1 MWSGIEGRRPAVVL
15 PTSTVIVQP
24 SPFCNIDCDYCYL
37 PTRLDRTR
45 MSMESVRSI
54 VQFLFSVPE
63 FAPVVDVAWHA
74 GEPLVVPRSFYR
86 AAFAEFARL
95 SDRGVRCVH
104 QFQTNGTL
112 ITEAWCE
119 FMREHTMLIGLSIDG
134 PAELHD
140 RHRKDRHGRG
150 TFNRA
155 MAGAKLLAKSGIE
168 FSVTSVLSVDSLM
181 RPDLVC
187 EWIEECGITSIG
199 FNVEEVEGA
208 HLTSTLAGDDATAL
222 YRQFFSTLYE
232 FTKTHPEVRIR
243 EIVDSR
249 NLLLR
254 PTSCTFVNGES
265 ALGSILNFDVNGR
278 VSTFSPELLTIAPT
292 SRYRSF
298 TWADVTEDD
307 FSTFVER
314 VTGSAFYEDL
324 AVGVAAC
331 ARECEYFGVCGGG
344 APGNKFSELGTV
356 TGTETM
362 TCRLRV
368 KTLMDV
374 MAGALEREGEQSHQ
388 HIRGRAPS
396 RQQRVAEPHGRG

>member
-1 MWSGIEGRRPAVVL
+1 MTAAVS
-15 PTSTVIVQP
+15 PTSTVIIQP

-37 PTRLDRTR
+37 PARLDRTR
-45 MSMESVRSI
+45 MSIDVVRSI
-54 VQFLFSVPE
+54 VQFLVGVTE
-63 FAPVVDVAWHA
+63 FEPVVDVAWHA
-74 GEPLVVPRSFYR
+74 GEPLVVPRSFYE

-119 FMREHTMLIGLSIDG
+119 FMREHQMLIGLSIDG

-150 TFNRA
+150 TYDRV
-155 MAGAKLLAKSGIE
+155 MKGAQLLAKSGIE
-168 FSVTSVLSVDSLM
+168 FSVTSVLGVDSLM

-187 EWIEECGITSIG
+187 DWIEECGITSIG
-199 FNVEEVEGA
+199 FNVEEIEGA
-208 HLTSTLAGDDATAL
+208 HLTSTLAGDDATVL
-222 YRQFFSTLYE
+222 YRQFFSALYE

-243 EIVDSR
+243 EIVGSR
-249 NLLLR
+249 DLLLR
-254 PTSCTFVNGES
+254 PTSCRFVNGEN

-298 TWADVTEDD
+298 TWGQVAEDD
-307 FSTFVER
+307 FSTFVEN
-314 VTGSAFYEDL
+314 VTGSVFYEDL
-324 AVGVAAC
+324 RVGVAAC
-331 ARECEYFGVCGGG
+331 ARECDYFGVCGGG
-344 APGNKFSELGTV
+344 APSNKFSESGTV

-374 MAGALEREGEQSHQ
+374 MAGALELEGEQTHR

-396 RQQRVAEPHGRG
+396 RQQRVAEPHGQR

>member
-1 MWSGIEGRRPAVVL
+1 MTAAVL
-15 PTSTVIVQP
+15 PTSTVIIQA

-37 PTRLDRTR
+37 PARQDRTR
-45 MSMESVRSI
+45 MSMGVVRSI
-54 VQFLFSVPE
+54 VQFLVGVTE
-63 FAPVVDVAWHA
+63 FAPVVDIAWHA
-74 GEPLVVPRSFYR
+74 GEPLVVPRSFYE

-95 SDRGVRCVH
+95 GDRGVRCVH

-119 FMREHTMLIGLSIDG
+119 FIREHQMLIGLSIDG

-140 RHRKDRHGRG
+140 RHRKDRRGRG
-150 TFNRA
+150 TFDRV
-155 MAGAKLLAKSGIE
+155 MKGAQLLAKSGIE
-168 FSVTSVLSVDSLM
+168 FSVTSVLSIDSLM

-187 EWIEECGITSIG
+187 DWIEECGITSIG
-199 FNVEEVEGA
+199 FNVEEIEGA
-208 HLTSTLAGDDATAL
+208 HLTSTVAGDDATAL
-222 YRQFFSTLYE
+222 YREFFSALYE

-243 EIVDSR
+243 EIIESR

-254 PTSCTFVNGES
+254 PTAYRFVNGEN

-278 VSTFSPELLTIAPT
+278 VSTFSPELLTSAPT

-298 TWADVTEDD
+298 TWGQVADDD
-307 FSTFVER
+307 FSAFVES
-314 VTGSAFYEDL
+314 VTGSAFYEDMR
-324 AVGVAAC
+324 AGVTAC

-356 TGTETM
+356 TGTETT

-374 MAGALEREGEQSHQ
+374 MAGALEADGEQAHR

-396 RQQRVAEPHGRG
+396 GQQLQG

>member
-1 MWSGIEGRRPAVVL
+1 MTAAVL
-15 PTSTVIVQP
+15 PTSTVIIQA

-45 MSMESVRSI
+45 MSMDVVRSI
-54 VQFLFSVPE
+54 VQFLVGVTE
-63 FAPVVDVAWHA
+63 LAPVVDVAWHA
-74 GEPLVVPRSFYR
+74 GEPLVVPRSFYE

-95 SDRGVRCVH
+95 GDRGVQCVH

-119 FMREHTMLIGLSIDG
+119 FIREHRVLIGLSIDG
-134 PAELHD
+134 PVELHD
-140 RHRKDRHGRG
+140 RHRKDRRGRG
-150 TFNRA
+150 TFDRV
-155 MAGAKLLAKSGIE
+155 MKGAQLLAKSGIE
-168 FSVTSVLSVDSLM
+168 FSVTSVLGIDSLM

-187 EWIEECGITSIG
+187 DWIEECGITSIG
-199 FNVEEVEGA
+199 FNVEEIEGA
-208 HLTSTLAGDDATAL
+208 HLTSTVAGDDAAAL
-222 YRQFFSTLYE
+222 YREFFSALYE

-243 EIVDSR
+243 EIVESR

-254 PTSCTFVNGES
+254 PASCRFVNGES
-265 ALGSILNFDVNGR
+265 ALGFILNFDVNGR
-278 VSTFSPELLTIAPT
+278 VSTFSPELLTSTPT

-298 TWADVTEDD
+298 TWGHVAEDD
-307 FSTFVER
+307 FSTFVEN
-314 VTGSAFYEDL
+314 VTGSVFYEDL
-324 AVGVAAC
+324 RAGVAAC

-374 MAGALEREGEQSHQ
+374 MAGALEMEGEQTHR

-396 RQQRVAEPHGRG
+396 RQQRVAEPHGQR